1 MKINHNLRRIRQ
13 ENGQT
18 QESIAK
24 VLGITRQAYT
34 RYESGSREPDLHSL
48 HILAAF
54 YGYPVAV
61 FFIDQEQEGSS
72 SNLSL
77 TELSALYEKTAQDV
91 KNLVKRSNDAET
103 DESDNNVLA
112 QELHTKRQALLLLKR
127 TLLDHVK
134 RDTW

>member
-1 MKINHNLRRIRQ
+1 MKINHTLRRIRQ

-48 HILAAF
+48 HMLAAF

-77 TELSALYEKTAQDV
+77 TELSALYEKTAQDI
-91 KNLVKRSNDAET
+91 KNLVKQSNDVEAEG
-103 DESDNNVLA
+103 SDNNVLGK
-112 QELHTKRQALLLLKR
+112 ELHTKRQAMLLLKQA
-127 TLLDHVK
+127 LLDHIK
-134 RDTW
+134 RDT